1 MALENLKST
10 HIANATATPVVLNTA
25 ALGAGAQLHESAGT
39 VTVSAAANAGSTYR
53 MCRVPSNARA
63 SQVLLSNAS
72 SGATGAANI
81 GVYETDD
88 NGGAAVAA
96 DLFGSAVAITSAQN
110 HLDVTYESG
119 QYTLAESEKPLWEVL
134 GKTKD
139 TQREYD
145 IVITLTADV
154 VNATAMNLKVRFAK

>member
-1 MALENLKST
+1 MAVENLKST
-10 HIANATATPVVLNTA
+10 HISNATATPVVLNTA
-25 ALGAGAQLHESAGT
+25 PLGAGAQLHESAGT
-39 VTVSAAANAGSTYR
+39 VTSAAAASSTSTYR
-53 MCRVPSNARA
+53 MCRVPSNARI
-63 SQVLLSNAS
+63 SQVLLSNGAA
-72 SGATGAANI
+72 GATGAADV
-81 GVYETDD
+81 GVYETND
-88 NGGAAVAA
+88 NGGAAVDAG
-96 DLFGSAVAITSAQN
+96 LFGSAVAITAAQN

>member
-72 SGATGAANI
+72 SGAAGAADVGIYQTN
-81 GVYETDD
+81 D
-88 NGGAAVAA
+88 NGGAVVDAA
-96 DLFGSAVAITSAQN
+96 LFGSAVALTAAQN
-110 HLDVTYESG
+110 NVDVTYESG
-119 QYTLAESEKPLWEVL
+119 QYTLAESEDPLWKVL
-134 GKTKD
+134 GLTAD
-139 TQREYD
+139 PQREYD
-145 IVITLTADV
+145 VVVTITTAPS
-154 VNATAMNLKVRFAK
+154 NAAALNLKVRFAK